1 MRKLKKSFIGAATL
15 LAVIFLCSFGL
26 IAEYESSASQQDTL
40 YIVSIILGILTM
52 LYFFV
57 MVGFYC
63 SFVIDSDHITKD
75 KKAIWIICILL
86 FHIIAMPVF
95 WFVHIWNA
103 PEKET

>member
-1 MRKLKKSFIGAATL
+1 MGKIKKSFIGVATL
-15 LAVIFLCSFGL
+15 LAVFFLCSFSL
-26 IAEYESSASQQDTL
+26 IAGYESTASQQDTL

-63 SFVIDSDHITKD
+63 SFVIDSAHIA
-75 KKAIWIICILL
+75 KKKKVIWIICILL